1 VRASNTATTTSTQH
15 VGSLAVKPGSLNHLI
30 DINHFR
36 SETVVDAKCR
46 ADNGVKEA
54 WKWESKLAM
63 TC

>member
-1 VRASNTATTTSTQH
+1 VCGHRTLPPLPPRNTWEA
-15 VGSLAVKPGSLNHLI
+15 LLKPGSLNHLI

-54 WKWESKLAM
+54 WKWESTFAKIW
-63 TC
+63 